1 MWFKNTQTDTRPI
14 ALLGPIRWYL
24 TDVAAH
30 GVGYLL
36 IHTARR
42 RYELTRR
49 QSATVSNSHAVGQK
63 SVNKCHDAQKADNRV
78 PPGGSGNE
86 FLCFTVFIVQT
97 VQDFCKLSPIQ
108 FTPPALYATKLDGV
122 NQAKQDE
129 IMMHSFDPR
138 SLDGHDGE
146 LGLITRVFQLPDP
159 RAIVQITGK
168 THSLSA

>member
-1 MWFKNTQTDTRPI
+1 MQFKNTQTHIRPI
-14 ALLGPIRWYL
+14 ALPGPLRWSL

-30 GVGYLL
+30 GVDCLL
-36 IHTARR
+36 IHTACR

-63 SVNKCHDAQKADNRV
+63 SVDKCHDAQNADTRV

-86 FLCFTVFIVQT
+86 FLCFTVFIVQA

-108 FTPPALYATKLDGV
+108 FTPPPYATKLDGV

-159 RAIVQITGK
+159 RANNGQR
-168 THSLSA
+168 